1 LRGIVREQCNGRDS
15 SDGAHEL
22 SPVSSRSAV
31 AFFRGGPRTRN
42 GRYSAGAAFLGKS
55 SFFAGKELSVAIPT
69 QLAWQPAQN
78 PNVLMKFL

>member
-1 LRGIVREQCNGRDS
+1 
-15 SDGAHEL
+15 
-22 SPVSSRSAV
+22 V

-69 QLAWQPAQN
+69 QLAWQLAQN
-78 PNVLMKFL
+78 PYVLMKFL